1 MSNFVKKAEDVLTGK
16 HHDSARSTNRGPH
29 DSNLANKLD
38 PRVDSD
44 NDNRARHQAMGGT
57 AGPHNTNVANKVDPR
72 VDSDLDN
79 RAPQVGN
86 VGGYGAG
93 MTGMHGTTST
103 MNTGTGTTAAGPHSS
118 NVANKLDPRVD
129 STTGAQHYGQTGTTA
144 GLNTGSTTTAGPHNS
159 NIANKLDP
167 RVDSDMDNR
176 ARHDAMAGSSY
187 GDPRSTDTAG
197 PHSSNIANKLDP
209 RVDSDLD
216 NRNNAGYQRAL

>member
-1 MSNFVKKAEDVLTGK
+1 M
-16 HHDSARSTNRGPH
+16 
-29 DSNLANKLD
+29 
-38 PRVDSD
+38 
-44 NDNRARHQAMGGT
+44 
-57 AGPHNTNVANKVDPR
+57 
-72 VDSDLDN
+72 
-79 RAPQVGN
+79 
-86 VGGYGAG
+86 GGYGAG

-144 GLNTGSTTTAGPHNS
+144 GLNTGSITTAGPHNS